1 MSLEDVGSLD
11 DTYLPIFV
19 VYDLLE
25 TIEMSLS
32 CCCSVIKRQTE
43 EDCYNFQFIG
53 NTMLVFVAGLTLA
66 DRPVVAGDP
75 THPTPHPPSIVL
87 RQAIYCGTE
96 ETQAEDNITGMKLLW
111 PR

>member
-1 MSLEDVGSLD
+1 MKIGV

-19 VYDLLE
+19 VYILLE

-53 NTMLVFVAGLTLA
+53 NTMLARVAGLTLA
-66 DRPVVAGDP
+66 DRPGLAGDP
-75 THPTPHPPSIVL
+75 TPPSIVL
-87 RQAIYCGTE
+87 TLDTSYCGRGEKARGRGQHYRDAQLVPTYSLVG
-96 ETQAEDNITGMKLLW
+96 IS
-111 PR
+111 